1 MSNITPIYMSVSDAA
16 RRYGIGRDL
25 MYEIIGMNEAP
36 NTLKLRGKRL
46 LPIKDFDEFIV
57 EMFQDK
63 KKGC

>member
-46 LPIKDFDEFIV
+46 LPIKDFDAFIV
-57 EMFQDK
+57 EMFQDE
-63 KKGC
+63 KKG